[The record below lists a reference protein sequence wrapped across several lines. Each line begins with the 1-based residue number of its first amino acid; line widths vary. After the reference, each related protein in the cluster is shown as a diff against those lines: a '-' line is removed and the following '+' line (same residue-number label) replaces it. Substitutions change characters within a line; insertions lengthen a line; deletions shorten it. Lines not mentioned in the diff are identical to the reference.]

1 MKVTLTGG
9 AVTGAASLL
18 VSVVG
23 KLLVY
28 VPGVLEVTF
37 TKIVQVLPTGRV
49 PFEKAIDV
57 PFAITLSTPPQLLM
71 KKRGGAITSPA
82 GKLSVK
88 ARPVRGVAVL
98 LMMVKVKG
106 AGALVAKGVPG
117 NALVK
122 TGEVGPT
129 TRVTV
134 PLCAGAWEL
143 VRVTG
148 GLT

>member
-1 MKVTLTGG
+1 M
-9 AVTGAASLL
+9 
-18 VSVVG
+18 
-23 KLLVY
+23 Y
-28 VPGVLEVTF
+28 VFAVLEVTF
-37 TKIVQVLPTGRV
+37 TEIVQVVPTGRV
-49 PFEKAIDV
+49 PFEKVIDI
-57 PFAITLSTPPQLLM
+57 PFAITLSTPPQVLV
-71 KKRGGAITSPA
+71 KTRGVAITSPG
-82 GKLSVK
+82 GKLSIK

-98 LMMVKVKG
+98 LVMVKVKG
-106 AGALVAKGVPG
+106 TGALVAKGVPG

-122 TGEVGPT
+122 TGEVAPT

>member
-1 MKVTLTGG
+1 M
-9 AVTGAASLL
+9 
-18 VSVVG
+18 SVVG
-23 KLLVY
+23 GLMY
-28 VPGVLEVTF
+28 VPAALEVTF
-37 TKIVQVLPTGRV
+37 TKIVQVVPTGRV

-57 PFAITLSTPPQLLM
+57 PPAVTLSKPLQLLV
-71 KKRGGAITSPA
+71 KKRGVAITSPGGGRG

-134 PLCAGAWEL
+134 PLCAGGAWAL

>member
-1 MKVTLTGG
+1 M
-9 AVTGAASLL
+9 
-18 VSVVG
+18 
-23 KLLVY
+23 Y
-28 VPGVLEVTF
+28 VPAVLEVTF
-37 TKIVQVLPTGRV
+37 TEIVQVVPAGRV

-57 PFAITLSTPPQLLM
+57 PPAATLSTPPQVLV
-71 KKRGGAITSPA
+71 KERGVSITSPG
-82 GKLSVK
+82 GKMSVK

-98 LMMVKVKG
+98 LLVMIKVKSTG
-106 AGALVAKGVPG
+106 ELVEVGVPG
-117 NALVK
+117 STLVK

>member
-1 MKVTLTGG
+1 M
-9 AVTGAASLL
+9 
-18 VSVVG
+18 SVVG
-23 KLLVY
+23 GLMY

-37 TKIVQVLPTGRV
+37 TKIVQVVPTGRV

-57 PFAITLSTPPQLLM
+57 PPAITLSTPTQLLV
-71 KKRGGAITSPA
+71 KKRGLAITSPG

-98 LMMVKVKG
+98 LVMVKVKG
-106 AGALVAKGVPG
+106 TGVLVLIGKDVPG

-122 TGEVGPT
+122 TGEVALT

-134 PLCAGAWEL
+134 PLCAGGAWAL

-148 GLT
+148 GFV

>member
-1 MKVTLTGG
+1 M
-9 AVTGAASLL
+9 
-18 VSVVG
+18 SVVG
-23 KLLVY
+23 GLMY
-28 VPGVLEVTF
+28 VPAALEVTF
-37 TKIVQVLPTGRV
+37 TKIVQVVPTGRV

-57 PFAITLSTPPQLLM
+57 PPAATLSTPPQVLV
-71 KKRGGAITSPA
+71 KERGVSITSPG
-82 GKLSVK
+82 GKMSVK

-98 LMMVKVKG
+98 LVMVKVKG
-106 AGALVAKGVPG
+106 TEVPVVKDVPG

-122 TGEVGPT
+122 TGEVALT

-134 PLCAGAWEL
+134 PLCAGGAWAL

>member
-57 PFAITLSTPPQLLM
+57 PLGTTLPPQLLV
-71 KKRGGAITSPA
+71 KKRGVAITSPG

-98 LMMVKVKG
+98 LVMVKVKG
-106 AGALVAKGVPG
+106 TGVLIAKDVPG

-122 TGEVGPT
+122 TGEVALT

-134 PLCAGAWEL
+134 PLCAGGAWAL

-148 GLT
+148 GFV